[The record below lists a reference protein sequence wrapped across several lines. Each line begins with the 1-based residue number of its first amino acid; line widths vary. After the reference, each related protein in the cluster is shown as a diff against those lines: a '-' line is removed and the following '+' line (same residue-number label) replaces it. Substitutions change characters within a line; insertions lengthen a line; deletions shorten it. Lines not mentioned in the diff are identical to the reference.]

1 MIWMLLLHLHNINA
15 NQIIQIKENQTI
27 KVRNMTFSPGL
38 ASPAPQREFRSI
50 EMLLH
55 SLALT
60 SYQAKRILRTAIDNE
75 LLHIKLVDVLPNGAI
90 IELDYELKTMDELFK
105 CLNIITKQKAN
116 VILNDVGVILEYDM
130 RIA

>member
-1 MIWMLLLHLHNINA
+1 
-15 NQIIQIKENQTI
+15 
-27 KVRNMTFSPGL
+27 
-38 ASPAPQREFRSI
+38 
-50 EMLLH
+50 MLLH

-60 SYQAKRILRTAIDNE
+60 SYQAKRILRTAIDYE